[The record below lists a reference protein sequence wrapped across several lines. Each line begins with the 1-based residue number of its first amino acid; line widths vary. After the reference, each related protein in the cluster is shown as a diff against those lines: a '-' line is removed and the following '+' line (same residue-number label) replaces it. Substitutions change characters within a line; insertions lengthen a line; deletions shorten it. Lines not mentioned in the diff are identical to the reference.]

1 MTTKSADRTIG
12 RVNAPKRWRG
22 LRRHGPVLVL
32 FLLAP
37 LVAEVLFGST
47 PISNPGALLPSI
59 PLYGGGALLIR
70 ELARRRG
77 GGWGRIALLGAA
89 FAVVEEGLALQS
101 MFDPALFGAGGLGG
115 RWLGVNW
122 VWTEWTVGYH
132 VIWSISVPILLAE
145 LLFPARRREAWL
157 GRVGMGV
164 SGALYALGAL
174 ALAAIFRLFVTPDFR
189 ASAVLMIGA
198 ALLVCALVAL
208 ALRWPSAPR
217 VPAASAGKA
226 PSPWLV
232 GLISFASTAAWFGL
246 LHLPESLR
254 AGAVVLAPM
263 ALGVVLAAGIVALIL
278 WWSASRGW
286 NDAHRLALGF
296 GAILTSTIYGISF
309 VTAGSPVNQIGEG
322 VASAV
327 TLALL
332 VFFVRRHLA
341 EQRQR
346 GAGSWP
352 NPR

>member
-1 MTTKSADRTIG
+1 MTTKSSDRAIG
-12 RVNAPKRWRG
+12 KVNGQGRRRG
-22 LRRHGPVLVL
+22 LRRLAPALVL

-37 LVAEVLFGST
+37 LVAEVIFGST
-47 PISNPGALLPSI
+47 PVSNIGALLPSI

-70 ELARRRG
+70 ELVHRRG
-77 GGWGRIALLGAA
+77 GGWWRIALLGAA

-122 VWTEWTVGYH
+122 VWTQWTVGYH

-145 LLFPARRREAWL
+145 LLFPARRHEAWL
-157 GRVGMGV
+157 GRVGV
-164 SGALYALGAL
+164 SVVGALYALGAL

-208 ALRWPSAPR
+208 ALRWSSVPA
-217 VPAASAGKA
+217 VPAASTAGA
-226 PSPWLV
+226 PSPWLM

-246 LHLPESLR
+246 LHLPETLR
-254 AGAVVLAPM
+254 SGAVVLAPM
-263 ALGVVLAAGIVALIL
+263 ALEIILAAGVAALIRR
-278 WWSASRGW
+278 WSASRGW
-286 NDAHRLALGF
+286 NDAHRLALAF
-296 GAILTSTIYGISF
+296 GAILTSTLYGVNF
-309 VTAGSPVNQIGEG
+309 VTAGSPGNQIGEG

-332 VFFVRRHLA
+332 AFFVRHRHA
-341 EQRQR
+341 EQKEG
-346 GAGSWP
+346 GARLWS
-352 NPR
+352 NSR